1 MPADAA
7 VANIDE
13 VNDLADAVLEKILK
27 EDMTKKQII
36 KAIYDWIRKNT
47 RYTTYDQE
55 SDYVLG
61 AYDGFTDH
69 SGNCFT
75 YAAMAKFLLTRAGIE
90 NIDIVKVVP
99 EGSTDIPTHFWNL
112 VNIGEG
118 WYHYDV
124 TPRKDGSTFFYIT
137 DAKLHE
143 YSDNHNYTHRYDES
157 LYPEIQ

>member
-1 MPADAA
+1 M
-7 VANIDE
+7 IH
-13 VNDLADAVLEKILK
+13 L
-27 EDMTKKQII
+27 
-36 KAIYDWIRKNT
+36 R
-47 RYTTYDQE
+47 RYTADDKSLWNSFVQE
-55 SDYVLG
+55 SKNGTFLFLRNFMEYHQDR
-61 AYDGFTDH
+61 FTDH

-112 VNIGEG
+112 VNIGDG

-143 YSDNHNYTHRYDES
+143 YSDKHNYTHRYDES